1 VQQGLILK
9 KSQLEL
15 LHGRL
20 SLIDGREECKETKK
34 PLEKAAF
41 VLSRK

>member
-1 VQQGLILK
+1 MK
-9 KSQLEL
+9 
-15 LHGRL
+15 GR
-20 SLIDGREECKETKK
+20 GKWKEIKK